1 MQAPRGVAR
10 GSCDHRVVT
19 RTPDPRPDEA
29 ILEGLRS
36 AFPAEKREPA
46 LGYPAVEAWEAANGV
61 TLPEPYRSFV
71 AEISNGSGPG
81 PLDGGLK
88 PLGELPA
95 CWSGAEP
102 RRPDAEFP
110 LEAEWIWEDAESV
123 DDDEDARIDA
133 VFSDGS
139 VVLSAQDTQSFW
151 LLVTTGPQRGRVWLV
166 ADVGAS
172 PVPDGEPVGFA
183 EWVRDRRA
191 G

>member
-1 MQAPRGVAR
+1 M
-10 GSCDHRVVT
+10 T

-29 ILEGLRS
+29 TLEDLRS
-36 AFPAEKREPA
+36 AFPAERREPA
-46 LGYPAVEAWEAANGV
+46 LGYPAVEAWETENGV

-81 PLDGGLK
+81 PLDGGLQ
-88 PLGELPA
+88 PLGHVPA
-95 CWSGAEP
+95 CWAAGASP
-102 RRPDAEFP
+102 RRPDVVFP
-110 LEAEWIWEDAESV
+110 LEAEWIWEDDESV
-123 DDDEDARIDA
+123 EEDEDARIEA

-139 VVLSAQDTQSFW
+139 VVLSAQDTRSFW

-172 PVPDGEPVGFA
+172 PAPDGEPAGFA
-183 EWVRDRRA
+183 EWVRARQA